1 MAAKRKSSYHHGNL
15 AAAIVDVAT
24 AQLELHGEHALSL
37 REVAREIGVDQSALY
52 RHFKNKSALLQE
64 LAARGFAHMADDMH
78 KHATRKTLSPIDH
91 WRELGRAYVK
101 FAMRRP
107 ALFRLMY
114 GPYGEGSG
122 QPVHRTAG
130 AVGVTPSKM
139 LFDALRELDASGQLT
154 ASFEAVRLIS
164 WTAMHGLAALL
175 IDNVIQP
182 QAIDLALNTLI
193 DLMSVSPSTA
203 PSKSKKPTATRKTRQ

>member
-1 MAAKRKSSYHHGNL
+1 MLPSGGMAVKRKSSYHHGNL
-15 AAAIVDVAT
+15 AAEIVRVAT
-24 AQLELHGEHALSL
+24 AQLELHGEQALSL

-64 LAARGFAHMADDMH
+64 LAARGFAQMADDMH
-78 KHATRKTLSPIDH
+78 KQATRKTITPVEC

-101 FAMRRP
+101 FAVRRP

-130 AVGVTPSKM
+130 ALGVTPSK
-139 LFDALRELDASGQLT
+139 LLSDALRVLDAEGQLT
-154 ASFEAVRLIS
+154 VSFEAVRLMS
-164 WTAMHGLAALL
+164 WTTTHGLAALL

-182 QAIDLALNTLI
+182 QAIEFTLQTMI
-193 DLMSVSPSTA
+193 DTMIVA
-203 PSKSKKPTATRKTRQ
+203 PSPRKAKRTR